1 MILTKEQLK
10 QIIEEEIK
18 GAVDESE
25 LDEGAYDWMPFGSQA
40 SKMQKAVEKS
50 RTEHFPTSAEKAT
63 QSAESDIDALLS
75 NFKQG
80 LMKILTPQMAES
92 TDDPAT
98 EEVTEESSKEL
109 KETEEAEE

>member
-18 GAVDESE
+18 SVVDESE

-40 SKMQKAVEKS
+40 AKMQKAVKKS
-50 RTEHFPTSAEKAT
+50 RIENFPTSAEKAA
-63 QSAESDIDALLS
+63 QSAEGDIDALLS

-80 LMKILTPQMAES
+80 LMKILTPQMAEG
-92 TDDPAT
+92 AE
-98 EEVTEESSKEL
+98 EEVVEESDEETKE
-109 KETEEAEE
+109 